1 MHNRIT
7 YLINRKI
14 SGEISEPESQELEQL
29 LTEEH
34 RDAFGEIIAAGL
46 ASEKDPLQEDHAGW
60 EQRIRQVIDADLVI
74 HHQRKAKVIS
84 IPLRRMV
91 AAAAVLVVLA
101 VSLYLWFS
109 NRKNDHSTELA
120 GRTEIPAGID
130 GALLTLADGKQV
142 SLDTIQNKVI
152 ALQGGVTAKVV
163 NGSLIYEGDGNQ
175 VVYNTVSTPKGR
187 QYQVTLPDSTKVWL
201 NSASSIYYPTVFAG
215 NERRVEVTGEVYL
228 EVAKNKQ
235 KPFRV
240 LVNKKTEVDVLGT
253 HFNVNAYQDEPDIK
267 VTLIEGS
274 VKVSNGQSAEML
286 KPGQQASVQAGVTTV
301 KEVAVDVVMAW
312 RDGIFL
318 LENTDFDALMRQ
330 ISRWYDVKIVYESAV
345 PKVSFGGGVS
355 KDQPLSKILEILDQY
370 GVRYKLENKVLTI
383 Q

>member
-1 MHNRIT
+1 LHNRIT
-7 YLINRKI
+7 YLIDKKA
-14 SGEISEPESQELEQL
+14 SGEISEQEILELERL

-34 RDAFGEIIAAGL
+34 RDVFGEIIAGAL
-46 ASEKDPLQEDHAGW
+46 ASEKELLQEDHAGW
-60 EQRIRQVIDADLVI
+60 NLRIQQVIDADRVI
-74 HHQRKAKVIS
+74 HHRRKARILS
-84 IPLRRMV
+84 IPVRRIV
-91 AAAAVLVVLA
+91 AAASVILVLA
-101 VSLYLWFS
+101 VASYVWLI
-109 NRKNDHSTELA
+109 NRKSDGSTETA
-120 GRTEIPAGID
+120 GKSEIPAGID
-130 GALLTLADGKQV
+130 GALLTLADGQQV

-163 NGSLIYEGDGNQ
+163 NGVLVYEGDGSQ

-228 EVAKNKQ
+228 EVTKNKQ
-235 KPFRV
+235 KPFRL
-240 LVNKKTEVDVLGT
+240 LVNKKTEVEVLGT
-253 HFNVNAYQDEPDIK
+253 HFNVNAYLDEPAVR
-267 VTLIEGS
+267 VTLLEGS
-274 VKVSNGQSAEML
+274 VKVSDGKSAELL
-286 KPGQQASVQAGVTTV
+286 KPGQQASVQAGITV
-301 KEVAVDVVMAW
+301 KDVAVDLVMSW
-312 RDGIFL
+312 REGIFL

-330 ISRWYDVKIVYESAV
+330 INRWYDVKIVYESAV

-355 KDQPLSKILEILDQY
+355 RDQPISKILEILEQY